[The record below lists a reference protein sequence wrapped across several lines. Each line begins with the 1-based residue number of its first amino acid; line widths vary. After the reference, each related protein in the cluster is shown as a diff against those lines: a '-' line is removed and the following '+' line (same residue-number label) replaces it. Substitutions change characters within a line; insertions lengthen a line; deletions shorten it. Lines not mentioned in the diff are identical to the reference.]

1 MPVLGQSIP
10 HDSARTHV
18 SGASLFIDDHP
29 PQRGEL
35 YLEVFGSPVAH
46 GMIKSLELDAAR
58 AAPGVVCV
66 LTAADVPGHNIFGP
80 IIHDDHLLA
89 ADKVTYVGDPIV
101 LIAATSRAAA
111 LAAKKTGQGHDRP
124 AAADL

>member
-46 GMIKSLELDAAR
+46 GMIKALDLDAAR
-58 AAPGVVCV
+58 AAPESCASSPPLMCRGKTSLAQSFTTIICSQRTRSRTSATNCFDRRHVA
-66 LTAADVPGHNIFGP
+66 LRRARGQETNQGHN
-80 IIHDDHLLA
+80 
-89 ADKVTYVGDPIV
+89 
-101 LIAATSRAAA
+101 
-111 LAAKKTGQGHDRP
+111 RP
-124 AAADL
+124 AAANL